1 MSDLETRP
9 GDEDEVVFANVLFEE
24 EFAAVQGAGGYS

>member
-1 MSDLETRP
+1 MRELEIRP

-24 EFAAVQGAGGYS
+24 EFAAVRGAGGYS